1 MLKTEI
7 TLSWNNS
14 PFLADCFT
22 HQTSVI
28 FHLRLLRLELS
39 NTNLG
44 DSFLWEILGPNA
56 SWAFT
61 HFLSLCDVLSVIS
74 LHWLLQKRG
83 LQQTSRYHSA
93 WFPQQEMHVLGQ
105 NAVTSACLPSYR
117 CSSLHPLVYQG
128 VIVWFKTQV
137 EVWAL
142 ILGGGGLW
150 FSASPTAA
158 HVAVGPVGYHSVQL
172 KDRLLWSWLNT
183 VLMSDRVLWNLRE
196 VLTGYRRSVSVFGL
210 K

>member
-142 ILGGGGLW
+142 ILGGGGAVILRQPHCCTRGCG
-150 FSASPTAA
+150 SSGISLGAA
-158 HVAVGPVGYHSVQL
+158 EGQAALELVKYSSDEWQGPL
-172 KDRLLWSWLNT
+172 KPQGSFNRL
-183 VLMSDRVLWNLRE
+183 
-196 VLTGYRRSVSVFGL
+196 
-210 K
+210 

>member
-1 MLKTEI
+1 MLKIGI
-7 TLSWNNS
+7 TLSWNNF

-22 HQTSVI
+22 HQTSVV

-39 NTNLG
+39 DANLSDG
-44 DSFLWEILGPNA
+44 FLREILGPNS

-83 LQQTSRYHSA
+83 LQQTSRYHPA
-93 WFPQQEMHVLGQ
+93 WFPQQEVHVLGQ

-117 CSSLHPLVYQG
+117 CSSLHPLVYRG
-128 VIVWFKTQV
+128 VVVWFKTQV

-142 ILGGGGLW
+142 ILGGAVILCQPHCCTCGCGSGGV
-150 FSASPTAA
+150 SPGAA
-158 HVAVGPVGYHSVQL
+158 GGQAALELVKYS
-172 KDRLLWSWLNT
+172 
-183 VLMSDRVLWNLRE
+183 SDE
-196 VLTGYRRSVSVFGL
+196 Q
-210 K
+210 